1 MHNNFTGGRVMMY
14 ELSQEELAV
23 IEGGCGWCYVG
34 GVLVVAGG
42 FVAAGIPGAAL
53 AALGVVGVLLT

>member
-1 MHNNFTGGRVMMY
+1 MMY
-14 ELSQEELAV
+14 ELNQEELAV

-42 FVAAGIPGAAL
+42 FVGGGLPGAAL